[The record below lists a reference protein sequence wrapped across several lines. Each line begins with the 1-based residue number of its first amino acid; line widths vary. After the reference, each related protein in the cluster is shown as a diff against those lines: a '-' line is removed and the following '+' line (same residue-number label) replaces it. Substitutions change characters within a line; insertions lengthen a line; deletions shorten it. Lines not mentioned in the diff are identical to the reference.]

1 VNLVTDSLPA
11 MALGVEAVDRDIMRR
26 KPVPPRQSLFARG
39 LGFDIAVEG
48 MMVGALALLAY
59 MLGRT
64 VFSGAGTV
72 LGRTMA
78 FAVLS
83 FSQLVH
89 AFNTRSEH
97 SLFSVGFLSNPKMV
111 LSFFV
116 CTLMQFSVIGI
127 APLGA
132 LFKTVPLDGMQWLVV
147 AALSLAPLVT
157 VEIGKRMK
165 PRNSPK

>member
-1 VNLVTDSLPA
+1 MS
-11 MALGVEAVDRDIMRR
+11 
-26 KPVPPRQSLFARG
+26 S
-39 LGFDIAVEG
+39 
-48 MMVGALALLAY
+48 GALALLAY

-147 AALSLAPLVT
+147 AALSLAPLVA

>member
-1 VNLVTDSLPA
+1 
-11 MALGVEAVDRDIMRR
+11 
-26 KPVPPRQSLFARG
+26 
-39 LGFDIAVEG
+39 
-48 MMVGALALLAY
+48 MVGALALLAICWGVRFFGCRHGFRPY
-59 MLGRT
+59 DGVCR
-64 VFSGAGTV
+64 AQ
-72 LGRTMA
+72 
-78 FAVLS
+78 

-89 AFNTRSEH
+89 TFNTRSEH
-97 SLFSVGFLSNPKMV
+97 SLFSVGFLSNPKWYY
-111 LSFFV
+111 LFLL